1 MCDIDLVLCASAEPQ
16 MLKARGGGGGRVGL
30 KIGPE
35 TGVKLVCS
43 ANS

>member
-16 MLKARGGGGGRVGL
+16 MLKARGGGGRVGL

>member
-16 MLKARGGGGGRVGL
+16 MLKARGGGRVGL